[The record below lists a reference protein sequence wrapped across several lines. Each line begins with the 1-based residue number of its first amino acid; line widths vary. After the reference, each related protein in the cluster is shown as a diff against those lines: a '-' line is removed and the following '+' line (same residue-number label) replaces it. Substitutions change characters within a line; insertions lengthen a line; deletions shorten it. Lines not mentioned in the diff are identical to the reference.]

1 MWSNLHGAVLLGVA
15 VAGTYL
21 LFGRLR
27 IRPLETV
34 LVGVATLAAL
44 LVTPVGLRTV
54 PYYLGVFENEAA
66 KRATG
71 LWARPSL
78 SNPFDVMM
86 ILAAVVLLAAIVR
99 RPPRLWE
106 CVALAGLAVGTLM
119 AARHGVWLL
128 MAAAAPAAVALTQDA
143 TGRRWLHRSPGA
155 GGRHDRG
162 RVRAVPRPD
171 PAARRRRARRGSR
184 AGARPSQARS
194 ATAWCWRPNHWPS
207 RWPSRA

>member
-1 MWSNLHGAVLLGVA
+1 M
-15 VAGTYL
+15 
-21 LFGRLR
+21 
-27 IRPLETV
+27 ETV

-44 LVTPVGLRTV
+44 LVTPVGLRTI
-54 PYYLGVFENEAA
+54 PYYLGVFDNEAA

-86 ILAAVVLLAAIVR
+86 ILAAVVLLVAIVR

-106 CVALAGLAVGTLM
+106 CVALAGLTVGTLM

-143 TGRRWLHRSPGA
+143 TGPSVVRREPDA
-155 GGRHDRG
+155 GGGHDRG
-162 RVRAVPRPD
+162 RCRAVR
-171 PAARRRRARRGSR
+171 
-184 AGARPSQARS
+184 
-194 ATAWCWRPNHWPS
+194 WC
-207 RWPSRA
+207 